1 MGLAGCPESK
11 LNDKE
16 KCEMDTKVLES
27 SKALME
33 AARQAVFHARSR
45 FLSPNTFLNYWDVE
59 DMMQAAALVYWQSL
73 HRGQHQAYAFVA
85 ASRAAAHCYAQT
97 LVGHNPLGTVD
108 LMLAG
113 CVGGASGW
121 SGLPEDGEES
131 WLDEAELAAILMAAR
146 QNAASAHVDTIQTDV
161 RIIRLLVQG
170 YTNAGIAALLGTTEK
185 SIRNRRYRIKRQLRA
200 ACQKMG
206 IEPPEYPTVA
216 QGGYKHQAAWKR
228 MTT

>member
-1 MGLAGCPESK
+1 
-11 LNDKE
+11 
-16 KCEMDTKVLES
+16 MDTKVLES
-27 SKALME
+27 SNALME

-59 DMMQAAALVYWQSL
+59 DMIQAAALVYWQL
-73 HRGQHQAYAFVA
+73 LRRGQQQAYAFVA
-85 ASRAAAHCYAQT
+85 ASRAAARCYAQT

-108 LMLAG
+108 LTLAG
-113 CVGGASGW
+113 GAGVVSSW
-121 SGLPEDGEES
+121 SGLLEDGEES

-146 QNAASAHVDTIQTDV
+146 QNAASARVDTIQIDV

-170 YTNAGIAALLGTTEK
+170 YTNAGIAATLGTTEK

-206 IEPPEYPTVA
+206 VEPPEYPTVA

-228 MTT
+228 VTSQ

>member
-59 DMMQAAALVYWQSL
+59 DMIQAAALVYWQSL
-73 HRGQHQAYAFVA
+73 HCGQHQAYAFVA
-85 ASRAAAHCYAQT
+85 ASRAAARCYAQT
-97 LVGHNPLGTVD
+97 IVGHNPLGTVD
-108 LMLAG
+108 LAFAG
-113 CVGGASGW
+113 CVGGTGGW
-121 SGLPEDGEES
+121 SGLPDDGNEDG
-131 WLDEAELAAILMAAR
+131 WLDEARLVATLMAAR
-146 QNAASAHVDTIQTDV
+146 QNADRASMDTIQTDV

-170 YTNAGIAALLGTTEK
+170 YTNVGIAAALGTTEK
-185 SIRNRRYRIKRQLRA
+185 SIRNRRYRIKRQLKA
-200 ACQKMG
+200 ACEKMG

-216 QGGYKHQAAWKR
+216 QGGYKH
-228 MTT
+228 

>member
-73 HRGQHQAYAFVA
+73 RRGQHQAYAFVA
-85 ASRAAAHCYAQT
+85 ASRAAARCYAQT

-108 LMLAG
+108 LAHSG
-113 CVGGASGW
+113 CVGEASMW
-121 SGLPEDGEES
+121 SGLPEDGEDG
-131 WLDEAELAAILMAAR
+131 WLDEAALVAALLTAR
-146 QNAASAHVDTIQTDV
+146 QNTDRANMDTIQTDV
-161 RIIRLLVQG
+161 RIIHLSVQG
-170 YTNAGIAALLGTTEK
+170 YTNAGIAATLGTTEK

-206 IEPPEYPTVA
+206 VEPPEYPTVA
-216 QGGYKHQAAWKR
+216 QGEYKHQAAWKR